1 MPVLTLLPLFLLQF
15 RNIPFYF
22 PHNID
27 FRGRAYPIPPHL
39 NHLGNDMCRS
49 LLMFD
54 KPRQLGQRGLYWL
67 KIQLANLAGM
77 DKCVETSAP
86 LCFRSMSSRH
96 EQVCGLFRLW
106 CHQSICGFVVY
117 CLRMFGGMGKRV
129 KMQRQN
135 F

>member
-1 MPVLTLLPLFLLQF
+1 VPLQF

-54 KPRQLGQRGLYWL
+54 KPRQLGERGLYWL

-77 DKCVETSAP
+77 DKCVDTSVH
-86 LCFRSMSSRH
+86 LCFRSMTSRH
-96 EQVCGLFRLW
+96 KQVCGLLGLRSHL
-106 CHQSICGFVVY
+106 SICVFVVY
-117 CLRMFGGMGKRV
+117 CLRMFATSV
-129 KMQRQN
+129 
-135 F
+135 